1 MYKIIM
7 TLLNALLRY
16 VASPEHAQTFHLLTP
31 SRLHSLH
38 FPHSHLPLPL
48 RHLDPHPHPQNQA
61 TQPRSER
68 LLDRKPRSKNTY
80 RVIYYT
86 YDKTAARTCGD
97 VFIVS

>member
-1 MYKIIM
+1 MHKIIM
-7 TLLNALLRY
+7 TLLDELLRY
-16 VASPEHAQTFHLLTP
+16 VASPERARTFHLLTP

-38 FPHSHLPLPL
+38 FPHSHLPL
-48 RHLDPHPHPQNQA
+48 RHLDLRPQNQA

-68 LLDRKPRSKNTY
+68 LPGRKPRSKNTY
-80 RVIYYT
+80 RIIYYT